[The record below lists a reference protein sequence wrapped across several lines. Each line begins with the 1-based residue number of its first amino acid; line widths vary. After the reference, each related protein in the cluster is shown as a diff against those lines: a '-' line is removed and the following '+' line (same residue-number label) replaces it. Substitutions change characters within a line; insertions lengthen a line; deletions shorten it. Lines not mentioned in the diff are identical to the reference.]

1 MAGGLALRPHHG
13 SRLEKMLP
21 FRQHELSAESTSGA
35 RTAPTRQERSNQLF
49 SARVPV
55 RMGRGRRQRRPT
67 SSHVLIDEWV
77 TRCAASTQARTR
89 RDNTARPQQTRVSRT
104 VPSLE
109 AGPKLYSKQAPGTR
123 GLAAVCPAVAVRSQG
138 CSIGGGGTGRR
149 QGPRTSANAPLNV
162 SVT

>member
-109 AGPKLYSKQAPGTR
+109 AGPRLFSKQAPGPR
-123 GLAAVCPAVAVRSQG
+123 RRPPCCPPLSLRSPTCPFG
-138 CSIGGGGTGRR
+138 
-149 QGPRTSANAPLNV
+149 
-162 SVT
+162 